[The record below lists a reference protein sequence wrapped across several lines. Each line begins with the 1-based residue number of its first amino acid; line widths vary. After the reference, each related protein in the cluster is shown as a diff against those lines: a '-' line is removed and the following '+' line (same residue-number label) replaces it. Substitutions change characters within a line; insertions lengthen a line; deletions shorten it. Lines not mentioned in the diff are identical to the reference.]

1 MAKSIISPEIVF
13 ETASLLVSEGV
24 EPSII
29 NVQTRIGG
37 GSYTTIKKYLDEWK
51 RMRSEKTAVEVPPEI
66 TSKGNLLIEQLWS
79 AASGLA
85 DRAVQTIKE
94 QTQVEK
100 SQTEQE
106 LADAINE
113 LHRLERLETDLQKNL
128 TAKDNR
134 IHDLELK
141 IASLEV
147 EAKQA
152 KKLQTELDTV
162 RSELARSQ
170 QQVRDLVERGK
181 QASSL
186 ESVLAELKERFGQI
200 PPPSSNV
207 DTSLAP
213 KASATTKASD
223 AAEDATEAST
233 SSPSPPKRTQ
243 RKKNRTTSRSDTKGK
258 NP

>member
-1 MAKSIISPEIVF
+1 MAKSIISPENVF

-66 TSKGNLLIEQLWS
+66 TSKGNLLIEQLWL

-85 DRAVQTIKE
+85 DRTVQTIKE
-94 QTQVEK
+94 QAQVEK
-100 SQTEQE
+100 SQTQQE

-113 LHRLERLETDLQKNL
+113 LHRLERQETDLRKNL

-134 IHDLELK
+134 IHDLELT

-147 EAKQA
+147 EAKLA
-152 KKLQTELDTV
+152 KNLQTELDTI

-170 QQVRDLVERGK
+170 QQIRDLTEQGK

-186 ESVLAELKERFGQI
+186 ESLLAELKERFGQI
-200 PPPSSNV
+200 PLPQSNT
-207 DTSLAP
+207 DTSLDS
-213 KASATTKASD
+213 KA
-223 AAEDATEAST
+223 
-233 SSPSPPKRTQ
+233 
-243 RKKNRTTSRSDTKGK
+243 
-258 NP
+258 